1 MATRHESSYCNGQQC
16 VESHKVV
23 YLNLTKSLEKSYHIP
38 AKKNTSRLDTM
49 RHKGQTSTLEERVI
63 IAERVQAGK
72 SSREIA
78 DELERP
84 LSTIRKWRQR
94 YLREGRA
101 GLSSQMG
108 RPAAGALASAP
119 AEMKEALLK
128 LRETHPGWGA
138 QTLRLEISKDEHF
151 AGLRIPSRA
160 RIAAYLKEQKKVRK
174 YERHQD
180 LPQPKAQPLQRPHQ
194 EWEMDAQGVTTV
206 VGVGKVSFINVLDAY
221 SHVSIDSHACPNMRH
236 PKSQEYQRVLRRA
249 FIRYGLPEQISLDHD
264 SAFYDNK
271 SASPFPSV
279 IHLWLIGLGVQVRF
293 IHKRPPLEH
302 SRIERHHQTMAAQ
315 AFEGQAF
322 ADVTALQRSL
332 QARMLF
338 LNQEYPTQALD
349 GQPPLRAFPQARHAS
364 RLYTLETEE
373 QLLDMQ
379 RIYDYLQNAR
389 WFRQVSS
396 VGTFSLGGYV
406 YNVTTRFA
414 EQTLEITF
422 DGATRKLVCLPEKKT
437 AAFQVD
443 IQGLTKATLMGNVS
457 TLPSYLA
464 YQLALPLPYPDTT
477 L

>member
-1 MATRHESSYCNGQQC
+1 MS
-16 VESHKVV
+16 
-23 YLNLTKSLEKSYHIP
+23 
-38 AKKNTSRLDTM
+38 
-49 RHKGQTSTLEERVI
+49 HKGQTTTLEERVT
-63 IAERVQAGK
+63 IAERVDAGQ

-78 DELERP
+78 EELGRP
-84 LSTIRKWRQR
+84 LPTIRKWRQR

-101 GLSSQMG
+101 GLSSRMG
-108 RPAAGALASAP
+108 RPASGALATAS
-119 AEMKEALLK
+119 AEMKDAILE
-128 LRETHPGWGA
+128 LREQHPGWGA
-138 QTLRLEISKDEHF
+138 QTLRLEITKDERF

-180 LPQPKAQPLQRPHQ
+180 LSEPRAQPVQRPHQ

-206 VGVGKVSFINVLDAY
+206 AGLGKVSFINLLDVF
-221 SHVSIDSHACPNMRH
+221 SHVSIDSHACPNTRH

-249 FIRYGLPEQISLDHD
+249 FIRYGLPEQLSLDHD

-271 SASPFPSV
+271 SSSPFPSV

-302 SRIERHHQTMAAQ
+302 SRIERHHQTIAGQ
-315 AFEGQAF
+315 AFEGQTF

-338 LNQEYPTQALD
+338 LNREYPTRALD
-349 GQPPLRAFPQARHAS
+349 RQPPFQAFPQARHSS
-364 RLYTLETEE
+364 RLYCLDAEE

-379 RIYDYLQNAR
+379 RVYDYLQSGR

-396 VGTFSLGGYV
+396 VGTFSLGGHI
-406 YNVTTRFA
+406 YNATTHFA
-414 EQTLEITF
+414 DQALEITF
-422 DGATRKLVCLPEKKT
+422 NGSTCKLTCLPEKET
-437 AAFQVD
+437 ATFQLG
-443 IQGLTKATLMGNVS
+443 IQGLTKAALMGNPLA
-457 TLPSYLA
+457 LPSYTA
-464 YQLALPLPYPDTT
+464 YQLALPLAYPDTT